1 MDVCAGVQ
9 PRVSPAL
16 VVVAPIIRPQME
28 REANRCLEDATVDQS
43 QGK

>member
-1 MDVCAGVQ
+1 MGVCAGVQ

-16 VVVAPIIRPQME
+16 VVVALIIRPQME
-28 REANRCLEDATVDQS
+28 REANRCLEDAALDQI